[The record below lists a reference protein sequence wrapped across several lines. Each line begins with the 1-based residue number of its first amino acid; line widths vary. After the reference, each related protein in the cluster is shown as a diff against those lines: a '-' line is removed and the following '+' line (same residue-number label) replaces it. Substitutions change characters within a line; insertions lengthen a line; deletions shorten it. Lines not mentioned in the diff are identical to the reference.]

1 MMGARERSR
10 MNNNANVDVDFV
22 EGRSYIVGREGHIY
36 INDKSVSRKHAEIKF
51 IGGEIHIRDL
61 DSTNGTYVV
70 KDNSVVQFK
79 EAIVKPQHTVVI
91 GKKALTVESLLS
103 IIGIFTAYSDKAV
116 L

>member
-1 MMGARERSR
+1 
-10 MNNNANVDVDFV
+10 MNNNANVDVDFM

-36 INDKSVSRKHAEIKF
+36 ISDKSVSRKHAEIKF

-70 KDNSVVQFK
+70 KDNKVVQFK

-91 GKKALTVESLLS
+91 GKKALTVQSLLS
-103 IIGIFTAYSDKAV
+103 IIGIFTAYPDKAV

>member
-1 MMGARERSR
+1 
-10 MNNNANVDVDFV
+10 MNNDANVGTDLMK
-22 EGRSYIVGREGHIY
+22 GRSYIVGREGHIN

-51 IGGEIHIRDL
+51 IDGEIHIRDL

-70 KDNSVVQFK
+70 KDNCLVQFK

-91 GKKALTVESLLS
+91 GKRACTVESLLA
-103 IIGIFTAYSDKAV
+103 IIGGFAAYPDKIR